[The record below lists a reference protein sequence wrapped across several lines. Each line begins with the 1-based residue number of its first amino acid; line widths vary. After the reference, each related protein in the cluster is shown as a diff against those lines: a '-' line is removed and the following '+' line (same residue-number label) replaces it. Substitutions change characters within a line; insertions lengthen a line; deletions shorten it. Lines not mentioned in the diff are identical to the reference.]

1 MGHAGQ
7 HRCTIRKYGSTKKT
21 TLKQKSTGAAKK
33 SKAAKLRK
41 SITPGTV
48 LILIAG
54 RFRGKRCVFLKQL
67 ESGLLLVTGPYAVN
81 GIPLRRVNQRYC
93 IATSHKVDVS
103 KADYSSVNDTYF
115 KREED
120 KKKKSKKS
128 EGGFFAPETEKKG
141 ISEEK
146 KSGQK
151 KMDEAVVGKLDAT
164 EKMYLRSIF
173 SLSEK
178 MFPHELKF

>member
-7 HRCTIRKYGSTKKT
+7 HRCTIRKYGSTKKH
-21 TLKQKSTGAAKK
+21 TLKAKGTAKK
-33 SKAAKLRK
+33 PKTCKLRN

-93 IATSHKVDVS
+93 IATSTKLDL
-103 KADYSSVNDTYF
+103 KGADCSSITDTYF
-115 KREED
+115 KKEED
-120 KKKKSKKS
+120 KKKQKKKS
-128 EGGFFAPETEKKG
+128 EGGFFAPETEKKA

-146 KSGQK
+146 KEGQK
-151 KMDEAVVGKLDAT
+151 KLDAPLVGGLDQT
-164 EKMYLRSIF
+164 TKLYLRSLF

-178 MFPHELKF
+178 TYPHEMKF

>member
-1 MGHAGQ
+1 MGHTGQ
-7 HRCTIRKYGSTKKT
+7 HRCTIHKYGSTKKH
-21 TLKQKSTGAAKK
+21 TLKAKTTEK
-33 SKAAKLRK
+33 KTKAAKLRK

-93 IATSHKVDVS
+93 IATSTKLDVNGG
-103 KADYSSVNDTYF
+103 DYSSVNDAYF
-115 KREED
+115 KKEED
-120 KKKKSKKS
+120 KKKNKKKKS
-128 EGGFFAPETEKKG
+128 ESGFFAPETEKKG
-141 ISEEK
+141 MSEEK
-146 KSGQK
+146 KDGQK
-151 KMDEAVVGKLDAT
+151 KMDSALVGKIDT
-164 EKMYLRSIF
+164 TTKMYLRSIF

-178 MFPHELKF
+178 LYPHELKF